1 MCELFS
7 TITSINLWLIWTIC
21 ILHVL
26 VFFLRAFDLIWM
38 QIKILT
44 IVKDRA
50 APLFIYFLLSLLKV
64 YKKFI
69 KNSFNSIL
77 SKFTTINKCVK
88 QSGLNIMIFV
98 NLYFQYLINIKISC
112 LMLLSIQTVIK
123 YNKHF
128 IMWINPTSNST
139 KISFQRI

>member
-1 MCELFS
+1 
-7 TITSINLWLIWTIC
+7 
-21 ILHVL
+21 
-26 VFFLRAFDLIWM
+26 M

-44 IVKDRA
+44 IVKDRP
-50 APLFIYFLLSLLKV
+50 APLYIYFLLSLLKV

-123 YNKHF
+123 
-128 IMWINPTSNST
+128 
-139 KISFQRI
+139 

>member
-1 MCELFS
+1 
-7 TITSINLWLIWTIC
+7 
-21 ILHVL
+21 
-26 VFFLRAFDLIWM
+26 M

-50 APLFIYFLLSLLKV
+50 APLFIYFLLSLLQV

-77 SKFTTINKCVK
+77 SKFTTINKRVK

-112 LMLLSIQTVIK
+112 LMLLLIQTVIK
-123 YNKHF
+123 
-128 IMWINPTSNST
+128 
-139 KISFQRI
+139 

>member
-1 MCELFS
+1 
-7 TITSINLWLIWTIC
+7 
-21 ILHVL
+21 
-26 VFFLRAFDLIWM
+26 M

-50 APLFIYFLLSLLKV
+50 APLYIYFPSSLLKV

-123 YNKHF
+123 
-128 IMWINPTSNST
+128 
-139 KISFQRI
+139 

>member
-1 MCELFS
+1 
-7 TITSINLWLIWTIC
+7 
-21 ILHVL
+21 
-26 VFFLRAFDLIWM
+26 M

-112 LMLLSIQTVIK
+112 LMLLLIQTVIK
-123 YNKHF
+123 
-128 IMWINPTSNST
+128 
-139 KISFQRI
+139 

>member
-1 MCELFS
+1 
-7 TITSINLWLIWTIC
+7 
-21 ILHVL
+21 
-26 VFFLRAFDLIWM
+26 M

-44 IVKDRA
+44 IVKDRP
-50 APLFIYFLLSLLKV
+50 APLYIYFLLSLLKV

-77 SKFTTINKCVK
+77 SKFTTINKRVK

-123 YNKHF
+123 
-128 IMWINPTSNST
+128 
-139 KISFQRI
+139 